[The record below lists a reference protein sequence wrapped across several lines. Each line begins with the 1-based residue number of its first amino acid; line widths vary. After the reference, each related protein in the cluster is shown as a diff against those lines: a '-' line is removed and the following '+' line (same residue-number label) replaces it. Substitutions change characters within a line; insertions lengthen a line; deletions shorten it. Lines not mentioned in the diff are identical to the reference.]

1 MSTPANLA
9 KLKEARDA
17 YHSLRT
23 GTAPRV
29 VVDQN
34 GSRVEYA
41 VANST
46 GLYAYIQELEA
57 LCGCAV
63 PIPSMRGPARFT
75 F

>member
-1 MSTPANLA
+1 MSTPANLQ
-9 KLKEARDA
+9 KLKEAREA

-34 GSRVEYA
+34 GARVEYA
-41 VANST
+41 AANAT
-46 GLYAYIQELEA
+46 GLYSYIQELEA
-57 LCGCAV
+57 LCGCAPV
-63 PIPSMRGPARFT
+63 MSAMRGPARFL

>member
-1 MSTPANLA
+1 MASQALTVL
-9 KLKEARDA
+9 LLEARTA
-17 YHSLRT
+17 YHQLRT

-34 GSRVEYA
+34 GARVEYA
-41 VANST
+41 AANAQ

-57 LCGCAV
+57 KCGCAPAYV
-63 PIPSMRGPARFT
+63 GGGPAQFV